1 MPKKATQPR
10 TRLEFGAFMW
20 LENKTARTKDK
31 KLMVSRRSAK
41 QPLMGAAIDKNRCRK
56 PVSVDS
62 RESGF
67 TPKRCRKQRG
77 KEKAMKNV

>member
-1 MPKKATQPR
+1 
-10 TRLEFGAFMW
+10 MW
-20 LENKTARTKDK
+20 LENKTGRTKDT

-41 QPLMGAAIDKNRCRK
+41 QQIMGGVIGKNRCRK
-56 PVSVDS
+56 LVSVDS

-67 TPKRCRKQRG
+67 TLKRSRKQRG